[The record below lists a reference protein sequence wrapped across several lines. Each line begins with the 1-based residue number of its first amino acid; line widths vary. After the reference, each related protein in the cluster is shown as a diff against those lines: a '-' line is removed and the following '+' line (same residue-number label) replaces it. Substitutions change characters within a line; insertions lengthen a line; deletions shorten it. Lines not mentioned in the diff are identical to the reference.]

1 MLVNSAGLLVKQL
14 KQNEVATMTL
24 SMSELVVLIERKLTV
39 AMLSC
44 IICTQY
50 TYTESVLVQIQVVVQ
65 VDDVMY

>member
-1 MLVNSAGLLVKQL
+1 
-14 KQNEVATMTL
+14 
-24 SMSELVVLIERKLTV
+24 VLIERKLTV